1 METKK
6 QTESKYIHD
15 LKLAERK
22 NLREQTAKIIENIKE
37 QTALLTELY
46 LLPNKHALE
55 KAELMLKGRVSV
67 GEFLNT
73 MDLTRKRYAEILN
86 KKLYLKTK

>member
-6 QTESKYIHD
+6 QVELKFISN

-22 NLREQTAKIIENIKE
+22 KLRERTAKLIENMKS
-37 QTALLTELY
+37 QNALLTELY

-67 GEFLNT
+67 NEFLNT
-73 MDLTRKRYAEILN
+73 MELTRKRYAEIIN
-86 KKLYLKTK
+86 KKVYPK